1 MKPLIFSVM
10 KGNILKSVFAAIG
23 ITAALSF
30 TTFAGPLRGNDVA
43 ESAGWVAHLDC
54 DALRSNALGQF
65 ILGEMGKPENKSKID
80 AVTAIFGVDVRTQI
94 HAVTLYAAADTPH
107 EPVALVYGEFDTNRL
122 VTLAKSAGE
131 YDSMEHGQYM
141 VHSWLDDK
149 KKKPDGT
156 HPRVYAALPTTNMII
171 FGPRRQ
177 AVTDALDVLDKK
189 GDNLT
194 ANKKYADLLKS
205 SGDKTFFQA
214 AAPKMILPAAHP
226 DKVVAD
232 LTTHVRLSAREDNE
246 RIAGVLSIGGRDEE
260 VARNMVSIAQGLV
273 GLGKAQHE
281 KPKLA
286 TLAEKVN
293 IKQDGTELTITFA
306 APSDEVIE
314 FLKMAAAH
322 KKH

>member
-1 MKPLIFSVM
+1 M
-10 KGNILKSVFAAIG
+10 KGTILKSVSIV
-23 ITAALSF
+23 ICIVTSSTVVL
-30 TTFAGPLRGNDVA
+30 AGPLRGSDVA

-54 DALRSNALGQF
+54 DALRANALGKF
-65 ILGEMGKPENKSKID
+65 ILGEMAKPENQTKID

-94 HAVTLYAAADTPH
+94 HGLTFYAAADTPH
-107 EPVALVYGEFDTNRL
+107 QPVLLVYGEFDTNRL
-122 VTLAKSAGE
+122 ITLAKSAQE
-131 YDSMEHGQYM
+131 YDSMEHGQYT
-141 VHSWLDDK
+141 VHSWLDNK
-149 KKKPDGT
+149 RKNPDGT

-189 GDNLT
+189 ADNLT
-194 ANKKYADLLKS
+194 AKGKYGEFLKS

-226 DKVVAD
+226 DKVIAD
-232 LTTHVRLSAREDNE
+232 LTTHVRLSAREESD

-260 VARNMVSIAQGLV
+260 VVRNMVSIAQGIV

-286 TLAEKVN
+286 TLAEKVS
-293 IKQDGTELTITFA
+293 IKQDGTEMTITFA